1 MSVKRI
7 GVSYIV
13 VVVPLALRALPY
25 PGAPDLRDLQ
35 SRRRCPICQG
45 SSRGHDVRL
54 RPTPTGTTGGCTASL
69 TTINSWAG
77 GFQASVTVTNASS
90 SLVNGWTTAWTF
102 PAGETIG
109 SLCSGT
115 ATQSGQP

>member
-1 MSVKRI
+1 MSDLSRI
-7 GVSYIV
+7 
-13 VVVPLALRALPY
+13 A
-25 PGAPDLRDLQ
+25 PGT
-35 SRRRCPICQG
+35 RCPT
-45 SSRGHDVRL
+45 SATPTPTPTATPTVT
-54 RPTPTGTTGGCTASL
+54 PTPTGTTGGCTASL

-102 PAGETIG
+102 PAGQTIG